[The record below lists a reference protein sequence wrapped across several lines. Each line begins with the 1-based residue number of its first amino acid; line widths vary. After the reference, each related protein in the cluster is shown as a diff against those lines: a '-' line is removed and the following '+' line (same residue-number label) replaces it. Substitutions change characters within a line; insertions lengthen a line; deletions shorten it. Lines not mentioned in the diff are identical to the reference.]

1 MCHAKVDWS
10 KDRER
15 QETLQQKHSLLP
27 KRRVY
32 LEIGT

>member
-15 QETLQQKHSLLP
+15 SSLLP
-27 KRRVY
+27 KKRVY

>member
-15 QETLQQKHSLLP
+15 SSLLP
-27 KRRVY
+27 KRHVY
-32 LEIGT
+32 LEKGDIYEN